1 MVNPRLGRAPETVAI
16 CHPVPARSASVSSS
30 LLYLVQISLNA
41 SKPIGFTH
49 WSKLIRKLLSSH
61 INCPAYALSPPG
73 AALYFTYDLR
83 FFKVTLGNGC
93 SPGIKLVKTTL
104 DTQLQ
109 AWVATGGARRFAQ
122 ASRAIIR
129 NQRDS
134 VDFLLAPVCL
144 DRFIGFITVKT
155 AGRFGENFTLRVRFV
170 ALLSAKNAQT
180 VLNQCRCFYLLHLI
194 DSC

>member
-1 MVNPRLGRAPETVAI
+1 MSPCTRPKHFGQLFSTVFS
-16 CHPVPARSASVSSS
+16 PNFSERFE
-30 LLYLVQISLNA
+30 
-41 SKPIGFTH
+41 PIGFTH